1 MQKIFGKYRLSWF
14 VSFCLAGILAIVACN
29 LCLLYFG
36 HCVVND
42 FLQIPPVGWFIIAA
56 NLVAGVVLAMIRQA
70 GGKRSVTNQCP
81 SCHVGLRD
89 AWVYCPNCGEAIAF
103 VLRPQGQ
110 MAPGEWRETS
120 ENQ

>member
-42 FLQIPPVGWFIIAA
+42 FLQIPPIGWFIIAA

-70 GGKRSVTNQCP
+70 GGKRSGNNQCP

-89 AWVYCPNCGEAIAF
+89 AWVYCPNCGEAMAF
-103 VLRPQGQ
+103 VLRPQGRV
-110 MAPGEWRETS
+110 APGEWRETS